1 MTNNIKMGGVNVKEA
16 TNVKFLGV
24 HIDQHLEW
32 KTHCDYLQSKLAMG
46 TYSLSMTKHF
56 LPYFSKKVIYQTN
69 VESHL
74 LYAISAWGPMING
87 SILRKLIVKQNSAIR
102 AVSNIK
108 RRARILPHYKKG
120 GFLKLEDMIEKSL
133 LKLSYRYINDKLPQR
148 IVNLYEFNNHS
159 HNTRNNGNLRTP
171 HHNLQIYNKSFLAKA
186 PHFWQNIS
194 QDMKDKL
201 TVKSFSK
208 CITNWKLQNY

>member
-1 MTNNIKMGGVNVKEA
+1 
-16 TNVKFLGV
+16 
-24 HIDQHLEW
+24 
-32 KTHCDYLQSKLAMG
+32 
-46 TYSLSMTKHF
+46 
-56 LPYFSKKVIYQTN
+56 
-69 VESHL
+69 
-74 LYAISAWGPMING
+74 
-87 SILRKLIVKQNSAIR
+87 
-102 AVSNIK
+102 
-108 RRARILPHYKKG
+108 
-120 GFLKLEDMIEKSL
+120 MIEKSL

-148 IVNLYEFNNHS
+148 IVNLYEFSNHS